1 MYNKS
6 TKKKVI
12 HAIIIV
18 IIFFA
23 ILSAIGLY
31 ILRYQVKGESNL
43 PFNIT
48 KIIIAQSVEG
58 TEKENQPERWNL
70 LVSEN
75 NDIYIYLEKNS
86 KYNKTEII
94 ESIDI
99 NNIIINKNNTKG
111 EANCYR
117 PIKDENTMF
126 NNLEENKI
134 TQITYTGDLES
145 NIKEQKISN
154 QGGIVAFRYGISNLA
169 NYISND
175 AQEIDYSKLL
185 QLTNI
190 SEEDI
195 KTAISFDIIINLT
208 TGKKYQSNINIDIPA
223 KEVIE
228 KGTNG
233 IEITDLSNLV
243 FKRIDN

>member
-1 MYNKS
+1 
-6 TKKKVI
+6 
-12 HAIIIV
+12 
-18 IIFFA
+18 
-23 ILSAIGLY
+23 
-31 ILRYQVKGESNL
+31 
-43 PFNIT
+43 
-48 KIIIAQSVEG
+48 
-58 TEKENQPERWNL
+58 
-70 LVSEN
+70 
-75 NDIYIYLEKNS
+75 
-86 KYNKTEII
+86 
-94 ESIDI
+94 
-99 NNIIINKNNTKG
+99 
-111 EANCYR
+111 
-117 PIKDENTMF
+117 MF

-154 QGGIVAFRYGISNLA
+154 QGGIVAFRYGINNLA

-228 KGTNG
+228 KGTIG